1 MVLLRV
7 VSMAI
12 QAIPSAKVDAMPR
25 MAEFVSASR
34 AVDAAV
40 RSVAAST
47 RPSCPSRAR
56 TRGIRIGACDGSGAD
71 AAEHEAV
78 KARSAADLLP
88 GHDGQ
93 ERPDGAGE
101 GEEHDGPPEDAV
113 KIAAG
118 AGIAQAG
125 AERSSELLAQ
135 AVVGIGCAAPPQEGE
150 AHDDIGENVD
160 AVDGG
165 RTESCEQEASQGRP
179 DGAGDVDAERI
190 ERDGSLQV
198 GSRNELRRDRLPC
211 GRRQCGADAAEESEE
226 DEVLD
231 GDAACPDEKGEE
243 RAHASER
250 DLNADEIPAAVEDV

>member
-1 MVLLRV
+1 MPEREGRRDAEDGRVREREQGRRCGGQERRGQHQAVLPEPG
-7 VSMAI
+7 A
-12 QAIPSAKVDAMPR
+12 D
-25 MAEFVSASR
+25 
-34 AVDAAV
+34 
-40 RSVAAST
+40 T
-47 RPSCPSRAR
+47 RHQDR
-56 TRGIRIGACDGSGAD
+56 ACDGAGAD

-135 AVVGIGCAAPPQEGE
+135 AVVGIGCAAPPQEGK

-179 DGAGDVDAERI
+179 DGAGDVDAQGI

-211 GRRQCGADAAEESEE
+211 RRRQCGADAAEESEE

-243 RAHASER
+243 RAHAAER